1 MKFTGKVATAKK
13 KMQKSNEAYRLVNT
27 SDDPDIKRKD
37 QSSSSYYPLP
47 IHSNN
52 LINATKLIEKLASIN
67 KFTKQTT
74 DHSKLKASKS
84 QRLEDKLKGN
94 RFSNCDLVKT
104 RTPVHASKKT
114 AKATPKHEENS
125 ITALTTENLDND
137 RIFVNHQSQR
147 QSQRQ
152 SREKLILNSATLP
165 SSPRI
170 VKIWKGQV
178 ILDSQPSRDLMSRRQ
193 AEIISGTNGINT
205 NENSHFIT
213 SPDQNDNGET
223 KREMTPGSS
232 RKNSVNGLQSNPG
245 ANLRSFRATSRRVNT
260 YADINSNF
268 IAKSFGGKG
277 AFLSHNQNHN
287 SYYNNSMNS
296 LRHHKNRKTSM
307 GFDIVAGNN
316 EEINNKLVRAT
327 IGDPHF

>member
-1 MKFTGKVATAKK
+1 
-13 KMQKSNEAYRLVNT
+13 MQQSNEAYRPVNT
-27 SDDPDIKRKD
+27 SDGPDINRED

-47 IHSNN
+47 IHSDN

-67 KFTKQTT
+67 KITKQTT

-104 RTPVHASKKT
+104 RTPFHASKKT

-125 ITALTTENLDND
+125 RTALTIENIDKD
-137 RIFVNHQSQR
+137 HIFVNH

-165 SSPRI
+165 TSPRI

-178 ILDSQPSRDLMSRRQ
+178 ILDSQPSRNLLSRRKP
-193 AEIISGTNGINT
+193 EIISGTNGINT

-213 SPDQNDNGET
+213 CPDQNDNGET
-223 KREMTPGSS
+223 KQQMTPGSS

-245 ANLRSFRATSRRVNT
+245 ANLRSFRATSRGVNT
-260 YADINSNF
+260 YADTNSNF
-268 IAKSFGGKG
+268 IAKSFGGKA

-307 GFDIVAGNN
+307 GFEIVSGNN
-316 EEINNKLVRAT
+316 EELNNKLVRAS